1 MAKVKCNLSL
11 DPDIKEALEQ
21 YAKEQHMT
29 VSAVITRYVLGLPT
43 SKQLKGQLNFLDLE
57 KK

>member
-11 DPDIKEALEQ
+11 DSDIKEALEQ
-21 YAKEQHMT
+21 YAKEQRMT

-43 SKQLKGQLNFLDLE
+43 SKQLKGQLSFSDLE